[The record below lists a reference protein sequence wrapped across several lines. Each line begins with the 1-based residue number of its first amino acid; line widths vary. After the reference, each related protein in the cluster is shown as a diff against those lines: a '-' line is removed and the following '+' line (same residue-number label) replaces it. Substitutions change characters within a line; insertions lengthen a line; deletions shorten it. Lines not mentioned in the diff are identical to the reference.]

1 MPLLR
6 QRHLF
11 ALATYGLPP
20 PGPSKPPRIPL
31 PGPGFVGEHLGDFVG
46 EPFGIPP
53 AMWSFSP
60 LQYLCASSRHFL
72 THKSRAKLLE
82 FRSLLST
89 ACALFHFP
97 YPINP
102 VFATLT
108 RTAGVYTNN
117 SQLGTNLSPLAT
129 AFKFFLFT
137 LFHTLLRSSKTQ
149 LFSFHAVPHSLRKT
163 PGVGVGLQRH
173 S

>member
-82 FRSLLST
+82 FRSLFST
-89 ACALFHFP
+89 AYALFHFP
-97 YPINP
+97 YPVSP

-117 SQLGTNLSPLAT
+117 SQLGTISRSLT
-129 AFKFFLFT
+129 TGFKFFIFT
-137 LFHTLLRSSKTQ
+137 FFQTLLHSCKDQ
-149 LFSFHAVPHSLRKT
+149 LFSFHALPDSSRKT
-163 PGVGVGLQRH
+163 PGVGVGLQWH